1 MTVSVRPFPNTALAA
16 AIGLLLGC
24 AFAGQVLAQE
34 DDEYEG
40 KPRSATMSGTAAA
53 AAERARQR
61 KAQAANPAQPELF
74 PQATRKPP
82 EKKVSQKEAKT
93 ANEIQADFDA
103 NKFADVISKVDAF
116 LPTSQNAYLN
126 SYFAQL
132 AASAELK
139 LGDKAK
145 AADYYLKTMQ
155 ANGLDNNGHY
165 QIMFNLAVTLNEV
178 DREAEAL
185 TWVDRYLSETKNES
199 EQALGL
205 KAYVLSKLDRAAEGA
220 AVYEKLVAAHP
231 GDRTIMMNAVSLYQ
245 QADQDDKANALLEN
259 ARKQGLLQSE
269 NEFRALF
276 IGYVNAD
283 KYKEAE
289 EVLVDGVGKGALKP
303 SDDLANDYTLIAQNY
318 LAQDKVPQA
327 VDFYGRAAKVATSGS
342 AYLNL
347 AKVLRN
353 ENRVGEA
360 KAAAREAVAKGL
372 KTDKEKKE
380 ANAILA
386 LPGK

>member
-1 MTVSVRPFPNTALAA
+1 MTVPARPFPNTALAA

-34 DDEYEG
+34 DDEYED
-40 KPRSATMSGTAAA
+40 KPRSSVGTGTAAG

-61 KAQAANPAQPELF
+61 KAQAANPAQPEMF

-103 NKFADVISKVDAF
+103 GKFADVTTKVDAF
-116 LPTSQNAYLN
+116 LATSQNAYLN
-126 SYFAQL
+126 SYFSQL
-132 AASAELK
+132 AANAALK
-139 LGDKAK
+139 QGDKAK

-185 TWVDRYLSETKNES
+185 TWVDRYISETKNES

-205 KAYVLSKLDRAAEGA
+205 KAYVLGKLDRAAEGA

-231 GDRTIMMNAVSLYQ
+231 GDRTIMMNAVALYQ
-245 QADQDDKANALLEN
+245 QADQDEKANALLEN

-289 EVLVDGVGKGALKP
+289 DVLVDGVGKGVIKP
-303 SDDLANDYTLIAQNY
+303 SDNLSNDYSLIAQNY
-318 LAQDKVPQA
+318 LAQDKIPQA
-327 VDFYGRAAKVATSGS
+327 VDFYGRAAKVATTGD

-353 ENRVGEA
+353 ENRIGEA
-360 KAAAREAVAKGL
+360 KAAAREALARGVK
-372 KTDKEKKE
+372 KPKE
-380 ANAILA
+380 ANDILA

>member
-1 MTVSVRPFPNTALAA
+1 MTVPARPFPNTALAA

-34 DDEYEG
+34 DDNGEFED
-40 KPRSATMSGTAAA
+40 KPRSATMSGSAAA

-61 KAQAANPAQPELF
+61 KAQAANPAQPEMF

-103 NKFADVISKVDAF
+103 GKFADVIAKVDAF
-116 LPTSQNAYLN
+116 LPASQNAYLN

-132 AASAELK
+132 AASAALK
-139 LGDKAK
+139 QGDKAK

-178 DREAEAL
+178 EREAEAL
-185 TWVDRYLSETKNES
+185 TWIDRYITETRNES

-231 GDRTIMMNAVSLYQ
+231 GDRKIMMNAVSLYQ

-259 ARKQGLLQSE
+259 ARKQGMLESE

-289 EVLVDGVGKGALKP
+289 EVLVDGVGKGAIKP

-318 LAQDKVPQA
+318 LAQEKIPQA
-327 VDFYGRAAKVATSGS
+327 IDFYGRAAKVATTGD

-353 ENRVGEA
+353 ENRIGEA
-360 KAAAREAVAKGL
+360 KAAAREALARGVK
-372 KTDKEKKE
+372 KPKE
-380 ANAILA
+380 ANDILA

>member
-1 MTVSVRPFPNTALAA
+1 MTVPARPFPNTALAA

-34 DDEYEG
+34 DDEYED
-40 KPRSATMSGTAAA
+40 KPRSSVGTGTAAG

-61 KAQAANPAQPELF
+61 KAQAANPAQPEMF

-103 NKFADVISKVDAF
+103 GKFADVTTKVDAF
-116 LPTSQNAYLN
+116 LATSQNAYLN
-126 SYFAQL
+126 SYFSQL
-132 AASAELK
+132 AANAALK
-139 LGDKAK
+139 QGDKAR

-185 TWVDRYLSETKNES
+185 TWVDRYISETKNES

-205 KAYVLSKLDRAAEGA
+205 KAYVLGKLDRAAEGA

-231 GDRTIMMNAVSLYQ
+231 GDRTIMMNAVALYQ
-245 QADQDDKANALLEN
+245 QADQDEKANALLEN

-289 EVLVDGVGKGALKP
+289 DVLVDGVGKGVIKP
-303 SDDLANDYTLIAQNY
+303 SDNLSNDYSLIAQNY
-318 LAQDKVPQA
+318 LAQDKIPQA
-327 VDFYGRAAKVATSGS
+327 VDFYGRAAKVATTGD

-353 ENRVGEA
+353 ENRIGEA
-360 KAAAREAVAKGL
+360 KAAAREALARGVK
-372 KTDKEKKE
+372 KPKE
-380 ANAILA
+380 ANDILA

>member
-40 KPRSATMSGTAAA
+40 KPRSSTMSGTAAA

-231 GDRTIMMNAVSLYQ
+231 GDRKIMMNAVSLYQ

-259 ARKQGLLQSE
+259 ARKQGMLESE

-289 EVLVDGVGKGALKP
+289 EVLVDGVGKGAIKP

-318 LAQDKVPQA
+318 LAQEKIPQA
-327 VDFYGRAAKVATSGS
+327 IDFYGRAAKVATTGD

-353 ENRVGEA
+353 ENRIGEA
-360 KAAAREAVAKGL
+360 KAAAREALARGVK
-372 KTDKEKKE
+372 KPKE
-380 ANAILA
+380 ANDILA

>member
-1 MTVSVRPFPNTALAA
+1 MTVPARPFPNTALAA

-40 KPRSATMSGTAAA
+40 KPRSSTMSGSASA

-61 KAQAANPAQPELF
+61 KAQAANPAQPEMF

-103 NKFADVISKVDAF
+103 NKFADVIAKVDAF

-178 DREAEAL
+178 EREAEAL
-185 TWVDRYLSETKNES
+185 TWIDRYLDETKNES

-205 KAYVLSKLDRAAEGA
+205 KAYVLSKLDRAADGA
-220 AVYEKLVAAHP
+220 AVYEKLIAAHP
-231 GDRTIMMNAVSLYQ
+231 GDRKIMMNAVSLYQ
-245 QADQDDKANALLEN
+245 QAGQDDKANALLEN

-289 EVLVDGVGKGALKP
+289 DVLVDGVGKGVLKP

-353 ENRVGEA
+353 ENRVADA

-386 LPGK
+386 LAGK